1 MTINNKKAVV
11 LIIAGILFNFIGG
24 IILSYIFGL
33 IRLGVIGHFLS
44 LIISITLI
52 ILGVLQFL
60 KKFNIDNYLNLEKY
74 FGSENSENEI
84 TNDQVTKE
92 YKITTNINYIN
103 PDEIMNYKVVP
114 FPKSKNI
121 DQALQ
126 SIIDNESSQG
136 WEYANHK
143 YEHYLMPGTNGC
155 FGLGA
160 KPDTIWHVGH
170 VVFKKA

>member
-1 MTINNKKAVV
+1 MTINTKKAVV
-11 LIIAGILFNFIGG
+11 LMIVGILFNFIGG
-24 IILSYIFGL
+24 IILGYIFGIFGL
-33 IRLGVIGHFLS
+33 WIIGSYLTI
-44 LIISITLI
+44 IISITLI
-52 ILGVLQFL
+52 ILGFLQLL
-60 KKFNIDNYLNLEKY
+60 KKFNIDNYINLEKY
-74 FGSENSENEI
+74 FGSDISEDQI
-84 TNDQVTKE
+84 TNNQAAKE

>member
-1 MTINNKKAVV
+1 MTTHTKKAVV
-11 LIIAGILFNFIGG
+11 LIIGGILFNFIGG
-24 IILSYIFGL
+24 IILRYIFSILGL
-33 IRLGVIGHFLS
+33 WIIGNYLTI
-44 LIISITLI
+44 IISITLI

-126 SIIDNESSQG
+126 SIIDHESSQG